1 MPQRPQRKQRG
12 MLEQPGSVVGRGD
25 DPAGLKKASSER
37 SKPEKQA
44 KNRQNRP
51 QNADFWA
58 RRGRNCEMHEK
69 HEKRTI
75 LPQSLPSR
83 RHGPPRGAE
92 RSENGFLARHFR
104 KNSVGRDSKGG
115 NFVLGKMGG
124 VGQSLQNMRRIKRP
138 IAAKPKNAQKS
149 GFWDRK
155 RPKPPWWRPKTGP
168 EEAETTKCTKN
179 AKKRTILPQR
189 PPRGGREARKR
200 DL

>member
-1 MPQRPQRKQRG
+1 MTRQDRKSLLRASKTRKQAKNRKNGPKTTVFGPGAAETTKGAKNTKIRTILPQRPQRKQRG

-25 DPAGLKKASSER
+25 DPAGFKKASSER
-37 SKPEKQA
+37 PKPEQQA

-51 QNADFWA
+51 QNADFRA
-58 RRGRNCEMHEK
+58 RSGQNYEMRER

-124 VGQSLQNMRRIKRP
+124 VSQSPQNMRRIRRP
-138 IAAKPKNAQKS
+138 IAAKTKIAQKT
-149 GFWDRK
+149 GF
-155 RPKPPWWRPKTGP
+155 
-168 EEAETTKCTKN
+168 
-179 AKKRTILPQR
+179 
-189 PPRGGREARKR
+189 
-200 DL
+200 